1 MNKLENYVI
10 EYNVDIIIIDSLASV
25 VRKEYAGSDGSVL
38 QERAIFLYKI
48 STNLKM
54 IAEYLNVSVSCYF
67 SLMNFNYLFIFCI

>member
-54 IAEYLNVSVSCYF
+54 IAEYLNVSVICYF

>member
-54 IAEYLNVSVSCYF
+54 IAEYLNVSVSYYF